1 MPVSEARN
9 DLVPLVR
16 LEWPSYTG
24 HLGHGVPNGATF
36 VDGVAQ
42 NGVTEA
48 AATRLCGAI
57 GPALRVVGPW
67 EPAQEPAQ
75 EPAPV
80 APPSIPQPI
89 EPFARASRAHR
100 GR

>member
-9 DLVPLVR
+9 DTVPLVR

-24 HLGHGVPNGATF
+24 HLGYTAPHGATF

-48 AATRLCGAI
+48 AAVRLCGAI

-67 EPAQEPAQ
+67 EPA
-75 EPAPV
+75 PV
-80 APPSIPQPI
+80 ALAPSLPQPI